1 MINSAENWAKLREQV
16 EKAERRARE
25 EGLNL
30 KTLADTPVDTKPDQ
44 LAPVDAL
51 AERENMLRDTQGNTR
66 GAIAF
71 ERLIAGDELQAINYL
86 PRGIVAARPI
96 GRITVA
102 DAADNAR
109 EYGSGFL
116 IAPGVLLTNNHV
128 FPTLD
133 SAKYS
138 FVEFDYE
145 RDVFDD
151 LKKAQ
156 RFNLRPELLFETS
169 VKLDFSVV
177 AVAPIG
183 REGTSLA
190 NYGYLPLIA
199 ETGKAVEGEWLT
211 VIQHPE
217 GREKQVCIRENK
229 LLKRGDDVLWYSTD
243 TLPGSSGAPV
253 FNNSWQVV
261 ALHHSGVP
269 ETKNGKWQTV
279 DGRDFDERRDDPRQV
294 KWLCNEGIRIS
305 RVVGEL
311 KRLNP
316 ASPLLEPVFNMS
328 LERALAVTNDFARG
342 LNTPGATR
350 ASPVSSTPVP
360 NPQSAAARTVST
372 MAKQSITVT
381 FDIED
386 DGRVSIR
393 PGSGRSQE
401 SFGAQEAAALAAG
414 AAAAA
419 RSETDLDVPPVTDY
433 KVGGPRT
440 GYQEN
445 FLKAKGETAA
455 QAAPFKVP
463 LPSLG
468 ALANEALAI
477 SKPGPNGKFV
487 LDYLGYSLVMHEKRK
502 FAIYTAANVDGGNR
516 FHLDR
521 PADVWKFDPRIPRTA
536 QIGEAYYAAN
546 LFDKGHLTRRE
557 DMEYGDDPTD
567 CLQRAADTMHF
578 TNRVPQHAK
587 FNRGKQL
594 WQGLER
600 HILELSLEGAK
611 FAAQVFT
618 GPVLDDND
626 PKYKDVQYPLKF
638 WKVAVARARPGG
650 ARQDKLFA
658 AAFVLDQTDVIAQFG
673 IEEAA
678 AVPFAPFKTFQVSI
692 QEIERLTG
700 LTFTGGKGQSLSDFD
715 PLASGPTA
723 RAARRRRGGARLQ
736 ESAALA
742 GQFAPPGYVPLED
755 RFDLILDD

>member
-1 MINSAENWAKLREQV
+1 MISSAENWAKLREQV
-16 EKAERRARE
+16 AKAERRARE

-30 KTLADTPVDTKPDQ
+30 KALSSIPVDKKPDD
-44 LAPVDAL
+44 LAPLEAL
-51 AERENMLRDTQGNTR
+51 AERENMLRDTQGMER
-66 GAIAF
+66 GAQAF

-102 DAADNAR
+102 DAAGNAR

-128 FPTLD
+128 FPSLE
-133 SAKYS
+133 SAKNSYI
-138 FVEFDYE
+138 EFDFE
-145 RDVFDD
+145 RDVFDNP
-151 LKKAQ
+151 KKAQ
-156 RFNLRPELLFETS
+156 IFNLRPEVLFETS

-177 AVAPIG
+177 AVAQTG
-183 REGTSLA
+183 REGTPLT
-190 NYGYLPLIA
+190 NYGFLPLIA

-229 LLKRGDDVLWYSTD
+229 LLKRGEDVLWYSTD

-269 ETKNGKWQTV
+269 ETRNGKWQTV
-279 DGRDFDERRDDPRQV
+279 DGRDFDERRDDPKQV

-311 KRLNP
+311 RQLNP
-316 ASPLLEPVFNMS
+316 TAPLLDLVFNMS
-328 LERALAVTNDFARG
+328 LERAIALTNDFARG
-342 LNTPGATR
+342 LDTPAATR
-350 ASPVSSTPVP
+350 ASATISSIPIPNPPVS
-360 NPQSAAARTVST
+360 AARTVSA

-401 SFGAQEAAALAAG
+401 SFGPQEAATL

-419 RSETDLDVPPVTDY
+419 GAKSATDLDVPAVTNY
-433 KVGGPRT
+433 KPGGPRK

-445 FLKAKGETAA
+445 FLKAKGETSA
-455 QAAPFKVP
+455 QAAAFAVP

-468 ALANEALAI
+468 ALADEALAI
-477 SKPGPNGKFV
+477 AKPGPNGKFV

-502 FAIYTAANVDGGNR
+502 FAIYAAANVDGGNR

-521 PADVWKFDPRIPRTA
+521 PTDVWKFDPRIPRAA

-546 LFDKGHLTRRE
+546 QFDKGHLTRRE

-578 TNRVPQHAK
+578 TNRAPQHAK

-626 PKYKDVQYPLKF
+626 PKHKEVQYPLKF
-638 WKVAVARARPGG
+638 WKVAVARSRPSG

-658 AAFVLDQTDVIAQFG
+658 AAFVLDQSAVIAEFG

-678 AVPFAPFKTFQVSI
+678 AIPFGSFKTFQVSI
-692 QEIERLTG
+692 QEVERLTG

-723 RAARRRRGGARLQ
+723 RAARRRRGGARPQ
-736 ESAALA
+736 ESAAIGGTPVA
-742 GQFAPPGYVPLED
+742 PGYVPLES
-755 RFDLILDD
+755 RFDVILDD

>member
-269 ETKNGKWQTV
+269 EMA
-279 DGRDFDERRDDPRQV
+279 DRR
-294 KWLCNEGIRIS
+294 W
-305 RVVGEL
+305 
-311 KRLNP
+311 
-316 ASPLLEPVFNMS
+316 
-328 LERALAVTNDFARG
+328 
-342 LNTPGATR
+342 
-350 ASPVSSTPVP
+350 
-360 NPQSAAARTVST
+360 
-372 MAKQSITVT
+372 
-381 FDIED
+381 
-386 DGRVSIR
+386 
-393 PGSGRSQE
+393 
-401 SFGAQEAAALAAG
+401 AG
-414 AAAAA
+414 F
-419 RSETDLDVPPVTDY
+419 R
-433 KVGGPRT
+433 
-440 GYQEN
+440 
-445 FLKAKGETAA
+445 
-455 QAAPFKVP
+455 
-463 LPSLG
+463 
-468 ALANEALAI
+468 
-477 SKPGPNGKFV
+477 
-487 LDYLGYSLVMHEKRK
+487 
-502 FAIYTAANVDGGNR
+502 
-516 FHLDR
+516 
-521 PADVWKFDPRIPRTA
+521 
-536 QIGEAYYAAN
+536 
-546 LFDKGHLTRRE
+546 
-557 DMEYGDDPTD
+557 
-567 CLQRAADTMHF
+567 
-578 TNRVPQHAK
+578 
-587 FNRGKQL
+587 
-594 WQGLER
+594 
-600 HILELSLEGAK
+600 
-611 FAAQVFT
+611 
-618 GPVLDDND
+618 
-626 PKYKDVQYPLKF
+626 
-638 WKVAVARARPGG
+638 
-650 ARQDKLFA
+650 
-658 AAFVLDQTDVIAQFG
+658 
-673 IEEAA
+673 
-678 AVPFAPFKTFQVSI
+678 
-692 QEIERLTG
+692 
-700 LTFTGGKGQSLSDFD
+700 
-715 PLASGPTA
+715 
-723 RAARRRRGGARLQ
+723 RAARRSKASQMALQRRHPHLPRGRRAEAAQSRLAAVGAGLQ
-736 ESAALA
+736 
-742 GQFAPPGYVPLED
+742 YVA
-755 RFDLILDD
+755 RTRARGHQ